1 MDFYRHANEEIGT
14 INNIYNGDMMPDL
27 AINTFRNIERLFP
40 TRTIPASSSPEPLAK
55 SSYSLRPFKSQIK
68 DKTTELADQNFDLY
82 DYLTLNSITGIV
94 VLKKGKIVYEEY
106 LRGNGPDT
114 RWMSMSV
121 AKSITSTLVGIA
133 IKDGYIESIDDLTVK
148 YVPELK
154 GSAYEH
160 TTVRHILG
168 MNSGVKWDE
177 TYTNPD
183 SDRRNF
189 LKAQLSQ
196 QPGAL
201 LEVMSE
207 LPSAGEPGKIHNYS
221 TGETTVASEI
231 VMGATGKSLSEYLS
245 EKIWEP
251 YGMESKA
258 AWWLDSPD
266 GKEIGGSG
274 FSAVLR
280 DYARFGQFILDG
292 GKVGEKQLL
301 PDGWTEAAGQPTT
314 LDNGETVN
322 YGLMWWP
329 AWTEKSKKHKA
340 FQAFGIHGQVLHIDP
355 AEEVVVAISSARPKP
370 AGTQPID
377 DMLFIEDLIENIK

>member
-1 MDFYRHANEEIGT
+1 MSFYRHANEKIGT

-40 TRTIPASSSPEPLAK
+40 VRKIPASSAPRSLEK
-55 SSYSLRPFKSQIK
+55 SSLSLGPFKSQIK
-68 DKTTELADQNFDLY
+68 DNTTALADQNYDLY

-94 VLKKGKIVYEEY
+94 VLKKGKMVYEDY

-121 AKSITSTLVGIA
+121 AKSITSTLVGAA
-133 IKDGYIESIDDLTVK
+133 IQDGCIESMDDLTVK

-177 TYTNPD
+177 TYTNPG

-189 LKAQLSQ
+189 LKAQLAQ
-196 QPGAL
+196 EPGGL
-201 LEVMSE
+201 LRMMSE
-207 LPSAGEPGKIHNYS
+207 LPEAGEPGRTHNYS

-231 VMGATGKSLSEYLS
+231 VIGATGKSLSEYLS

-251 YGMESKA
+251 CGMESEA

-266 GKEIGGSG
+266 GNEIGGSG

-292 GKVGEKQLL
+292 GKAAGKQVL
-301 PDGWTEAAGQPTT
+301 PEWWTERAGQPIV
-314 LDNGETVN
+314 LDDGEIVN

-329 AWTEKSKKHKA
+329 AWTEKSKEHKA

-355 AEEVVVAISSARPKP
+355 TEEVVVAVSSARPKP